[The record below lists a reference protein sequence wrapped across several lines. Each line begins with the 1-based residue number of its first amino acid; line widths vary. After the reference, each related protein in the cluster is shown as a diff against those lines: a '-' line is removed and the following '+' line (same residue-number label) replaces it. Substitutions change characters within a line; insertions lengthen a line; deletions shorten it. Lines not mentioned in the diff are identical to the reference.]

1 MKAGA
6 TIIAVA
12 EMITVEIEIIT
23 VTTTVGTEEI
33 TTAITTIVMDV
44 MKTAEMEEIIT
55 EMRTVA
61 AGTTGRHPRLG
72 SK

>member
-1 MKAGA
+1 MKAVA

-23 VTTTVGTEEI
+23 EMTTVGTEEI

-44 MKTAEMEEIIT
+44 MKT
-55 EMRTVA
+55 
-61 AGTTGRHPRLG
+61 GRW
-72 SK
+72 KK